1 MIKPHG
7 AEALNPRFVY
17 DTERHHALAQE
28 AEGLPSLLVS
38 SATAAN
44 AVMLGG
50 GYFTPLD
57 GYMTLADAMS
67 VAEKMQTESGVFFPV
82 PVLNMV
88 QAADGIKV
96 GDRIA
101 LRDPNVEGNP
111 VIAVMDVTGVDVASA
126 EQLDYITEQVF
137 GTLDADHPG
146 VKTFKAQGSTFLSGP
161 IEVLSFS
168 YFQADFPDTFR
179 TAVEQRG
186 T

>member
-111 VIAVMDVTGVDVASA
+111 VIAVMDVT
-126 EQLDYITEQVF
+126 
-137 GTLDADHPG
+137 
-146 VKTFKAQGSTFLSGP
+146 
-161 IEVLSFS
+161 
-168 YFQADFPDTFR
+168 
-179 TAVEQRG
+179 
-186 T
+186 